1 MGELGFR
8 LLILASNGLSLRKQ
22 GEMFLFYTT
31 YSEKIQV
38 LTYLVCL
45 IWKRNLK
52 ADLPS
57 PLKMK

>member
-22 GEMFLFYTT
+22 EEMFLFYTT
-31 YSEKIQV
+31 YSEKTQV

-52 ADLPS
+52 ADLQP